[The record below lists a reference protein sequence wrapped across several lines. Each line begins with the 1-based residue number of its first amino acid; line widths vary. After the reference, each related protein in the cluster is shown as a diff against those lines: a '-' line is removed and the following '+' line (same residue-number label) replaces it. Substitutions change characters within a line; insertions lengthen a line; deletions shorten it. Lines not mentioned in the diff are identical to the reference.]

1 MKHRRYLLQRLADSA
16 DLPGESLPGVPLV
29 EIAGQGRVLIE
40 NHGGVCEY
48 GCEQIRV
55 KVGFGQV
62 CVQGC
67 GLTLSQMTSSQLVI
81 SGKIQC
87 VSLVEKRR

>member
-1 MKHRRYLLQRLADSA
+1 MKRRRYLLQRLADSA
-16 DLPGESLPGVPLV
+16 DLPGEALPGIPLV

-48 GCEQIRV
+48 GCELIRV
-55 KVGFGQV
+55 NVRYGQV

-67 GLTLSQMTSSQLVI
+67 ELTISQMTSAQLVI
-81 SGKIQC
+81 SGKIQS

>member
-1 MKHRRYLLQRLADSA
+1 MKRRRYLLQRLADSA

-40 NHGGVCEY
+40 NHGGVFEY
-48 GCEQIRV
+48 GRELIRV

-62 CVQGC
+62 CIQGY
-67 GLTLSQMTSSQLVI
+67 GLTFSQMTSSQLVI